1 MSGYSLVQRTA
12 QKQLTL
18 PRLPVSRR
26 FAVTFVPIWVVLFG
40 ATWGVSYGWKQYM
53 EGCCS
58 SSVGKHSYTFIAWI
72 ISFCIFLWT
81 LISLYVK
88 ISRVRAVYRIVNF
101 YMRIVDELVMSA
113 TSSSDAVTTGLSFY
127 WKGSQKPYF
136 IEYHKAFV
144 ELLLALTASLML
156 FIYENTFVR
165 RITSEEALLIVRQI
179 FYLQS
184 NIPIRTI
191 EDMFQSEISLP
202 TIAAGDGSF
211 SVLMM
216 TLVMY
221 RISEMSKALMFGN
234 TSLIITNITQLKEEI
249 DMFTEN
255 PLGFANDWWI
265 MWPVM
270 FIGIVFPFLIPPI
283 FFSTM
288 ADDILY
294 IGPVLFFFIGSPVLI
309 NIVLGDPLR
318 WPSDIH
324 MQQVYTKIRMFTF
337 KIYSKYK
344 DKFNGLYNQLEYN
357 TGELLKKHE
366 AIKNTTQATE
376 IQAVITEYNFKLL
389 AKESLKTDLGQI
401 DYLRTSVV
409 AFMPISEVE
418 AFSNKTD

>member
-1 MSGYSLVQRTA
+1 
-12 QKQLTL
+12 
-18 PRLPVSRR
+18 
-26 FAVTFVPIWVVLFG
+26 
-40 ATWGVSYGWKQYM
+40 
-53 EGCCS
+53 
-58 SSVGKHSYTFIAWI
+58 
-72 ISFCIFLWT
+72 
-81 LISLYVK
+81 
-88 ISRVRAVYRIVNF
+88 
-101 YMRIVDELVMSA
+101 
-113 TSSSDAVTTGLSFY
+113 
-127 WKGSQKPYF
+127 
-136 IEYHKAFV
+136 
-144 ELLLALTASLML
+144 
-156 FIYENTFVR
+156 
-165 RITSEEALLIVRQI
+165 
-179 FYLQS
+179 
-184 NIPIRTI
+184 
-191 EDMFQSEISLP
+191 MFQSEISLP

-234 TSLIITNITQLKEEI
+234 TSLIITNITHIKEEI

-324 MQQVYTKIRMFTF
+324 MQQIYTKIRMFTF

-344 DKFNGLYNQLEYN
+344 DKFSGLYNQLEDN
-357 TGELLKKHE
+357 TTELFRKYE
-366 AIKNTTQATE
+366 ASKSTAQQSELQTIANEYGFKNT
-376 IQAVITEYNFKLL
+376 
-389 AKESLKTDLGQI
+389 AKESLKADLAQI

-418 AFSNKTD
+418 SFSNKTD

>member
-1 MSGYSLVQRTA
+1 M
-12 QKQLTL
+12 
-18 PRLPVSRR
+18 
-26 FAVTFVPIWVVLFG
+26 
-40 ATWGVSYGWKQYM
+40 
-53 EGCCS
+53 
-58 SSVGKHSYTFIAWI
+58 
-72 ISFCIFLWT
+72 
-81 LISLYVK
+81 
-88 ISRVRAVYRIVNF
+88 
-101 YMRIVDELVMSA
+101 
-113 TSSSDAVTTGLSFY
+113 
-127 WKGSQKPYF
+127 
-136 IEYHKAFV
+136 

-234 TSLIITNITQLKEEI
+234 TSLIITNITQLKEER

-318 WPSDIH
+318 WPSEFH

-366 AIKNTTQATE
+366 AIKSTTQATE